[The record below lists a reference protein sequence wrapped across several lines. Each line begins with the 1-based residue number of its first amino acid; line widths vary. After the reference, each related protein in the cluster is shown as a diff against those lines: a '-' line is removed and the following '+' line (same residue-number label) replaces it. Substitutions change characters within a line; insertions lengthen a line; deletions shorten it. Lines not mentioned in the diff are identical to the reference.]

1 MPSSEP
7 LLGRGR
13 IEIPER
19 DWLLCGLLWV
29 AVGTVALGPFGVVAR
44 VGRGLFALML
54 MVHTAE
60 SLYAAVRAG
69 RFGFGARSW
78 FLRTIVLGSL
88 ALLTLETHIRK
99 RPS

>member
-7 LLGRGR
+7 LLGRDR

-60 SLYAAVRAG
+60 SCMRQSARGVSDSEPG
-69 RFGFGARSW
+69 RGFCARSCW
-78 FLRTIVLGSL
+78 DRLRF
-88 ALLTLETHIRK
+88 
-99 RPS
+99 